1 VTAVRNTTLVGQQSI
16 GVKSLKQTYFI
27 DVADTTTADD
37 GLSCIISADGYRF
50 KPVKLLPAG
59 DIVGTSDTQTLTNK
73 TIDGGSN
80 TFSNIA
86 ITSLIAIGAATLLG
100 NPTSASSHP
109 GEFSIQ
115 SLSELLAPLFASDF
129 ILAYDHTS

>member
-1 VTAVRNTTLVGQQSI
+1 VETIGGLTSSANVVKSDVVAWAKASVSQMLADVTAVRNTTLVGQQSI

-100 NPTSASSHP
+100 NPT
-109 GEFSIQ
+109 
-115 SLSELLAPLFASDF
+115 
-129 ILAYDHTS
+129 